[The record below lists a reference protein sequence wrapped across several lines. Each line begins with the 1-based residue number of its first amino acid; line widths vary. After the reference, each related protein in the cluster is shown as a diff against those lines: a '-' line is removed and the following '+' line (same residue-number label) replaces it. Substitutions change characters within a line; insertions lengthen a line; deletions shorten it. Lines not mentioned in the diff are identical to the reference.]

1 MLLFLITNMAAVM
14 SPASQQFCKHVL
26 TYVLPMFTV
35 KCKEKYSRS
44 TFKGNVWGY
53 TDIIRFQSLVS
64 QLRVLRSNITV

>member
-1 MLLFLITNMAAVM
+1 MLLFLITNMATVT

-26 TYVLPMFTV
+26 TYVLPIFTV
-35 KCKEKYSRS
+35 KEKYSRS
-44 TFKGNVWGY
+44 TLEGNVWGY

>member
-1 MLLFLITNMAAVM
+1 MLLFLITNMAAVT
-14 SPASQQFCKHVL
+14 SPASQQFCKHAL
-26 TYVLPMFTV
+26 TYVLPIFTV
-35 KCKEKYSRS
+35 KGKEKCSRS